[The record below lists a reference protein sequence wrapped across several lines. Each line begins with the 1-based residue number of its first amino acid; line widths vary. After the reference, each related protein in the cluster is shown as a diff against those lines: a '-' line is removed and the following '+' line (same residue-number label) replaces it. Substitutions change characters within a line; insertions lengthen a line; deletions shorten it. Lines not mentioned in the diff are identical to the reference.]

1 MKKTTFMVFL
11 VCLFSSVI
19 LFASGSGEGGKDGQ
33 IEFTWMHHLQ
43 EQGKQAWVKALVDNY
58 ETANPNVKINVELLP
73 SDQYNTMLKT
83 RIASGDAPMI
93 FDLGNQLFKEF
104 VSTGYC
110 ADVTDMAGMENYDA
124 ATIAQSSVDGKIY
137 GVCID
142 KNAYCTFY
150 NKDIFDKY
158 GLEVPKTTTE
168 LLAVCKIL
176 KDNGI
181 TPIAAPFSEL
191 WCLRYYDMVLT
202 DVQCCM
208 DNVNWF
214 TEKMTQEVPF
224 SEDQAFKDCAEIFYS
239 FKPYWG
245 EDPFGTTWNDA
256 MNMVASGKAAMTLNG
271 SWAIDGIMSINPEI
285 NLGSFAFPTSTEP
298 SGAVMVVKPGSSYC
312 VYNNTENPEIL
323 AAAKD
328 FFTYMSSQESAE
340 YFAEYAHGL
349 TGCTIE
355 SEVDIQALN
364 DINSY
369 KGDNLYVQANL
380 VVFSPEYQNT
390 LFETLTQY
398 GMKDS
403 FDVDKLCAELDAKY
417 KALQ

>member
-1 MKKTTFMVFL
+1 MKRVWL
-11 VCLFSSVI
+11 LVLAVCLCSSMS
-19 LFASGSGEGGKDGQ
+19 LFASGSQEAADDGQ
-33 IEFTWMHHLQ
+33 VEFTWMHHLQ
-43 EQGKQAWVKALVDNY
+43 EQGKQAWVNTLVENY
-58 ETANPNVKINVELLP
+58 MAANPNVKINVELLP

-104 VSTGYC
+104 VDAGYC
-110 ADVTDMAGMENYDA
+110 ADVTDMEGMDNYDA
-124 ATIAQSSVDGKIY
+124 NTIAQSTVDGNVY

-142 KNAYCTFY
+142 KNAYCVFY
-150 NKDIFDKY
+150 NKDIFDEY
-158 GLEVPKTTTE
+158 GLDVPETTSELTEVCE
-168 LLAVCKIL
+168 VLQA
-176 KDNGI
+176 NGI

-208 DNVNWF
+208 DNIDWF

-239 FKPYWG
+239 YKPYWG
-245 EDPFGTTWNDA
+245 KDPFGTTWNDA
-256 MNMVASGKAAMTLNG
+256 MNMVASGKAALTLNG
-271 SWAIDGIMSINPEI
+271 SWAIDGIMSINPDI
-285 NLGSFAFPTSTEP
+285 NLGACPFPTSDDP
-298 SGAVMVVKPGSSYC
+298 SGSVMVVKPGSSYC
-312 VYNNTENPEIL
+312 VYNNTEDPEVM

-328 FFTYMSSQESAE
+328 FFTYMCSQESAE
-340 YFAEYAHGL
+340 YFAELAHGL
-349 TGCTIE
+349 TGAVTE
-355 SEVDIQALN
+355 KKVDIPALN

-369 KGDNLYVQANL
+369 TGDRLYVQANL
-380 VVFSPEYQNT
+380 VVFTPEYQNT
-390 LFETLTQY
+390 LFETLTEY

-403 FDVDKLCAELDAKY
+403 FDVDEFCAELDKKY